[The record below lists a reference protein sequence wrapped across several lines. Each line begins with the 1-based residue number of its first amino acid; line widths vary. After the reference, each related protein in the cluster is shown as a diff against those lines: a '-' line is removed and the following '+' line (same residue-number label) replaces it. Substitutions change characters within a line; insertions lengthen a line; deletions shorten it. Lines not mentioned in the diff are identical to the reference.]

1 MLRSILFTAVSSLA
15 LTGVASAQASAQDGN
30 FNAGAGYSRIEI
42 QDVEFDAISLRA
54 GYDFNETFG
63 IEGQVDFG
71 IGDERVTFGTVVADI
86 ELNYS
91 AGFYG
96 IARYPVAENINLF
109 GRLGYV
115 TTELEGSVAGFVA
128 DESDDGF
135 SFGVG
140 GEYSFGNANGVR
152 IEYTRTDYDAGESDS
167 FGISWVHR
175 FGG

>member
-15 LTGVASAQASAQDGN
+15 FTGLASAQDTN
-30 FNAGAGYSRIEI
+30 FNVGAGYSRIDI

-71 IGDERVTFGTVVADI
+71 IGDDSLTIGAATADI

-96 IARYPVAENINLF
+96 IARLPVAENASLF

-115 TTELEGSVAGFVA
+115 TTEIEASAAGFVA

-140 GEYSFGNANGVR
+140 GEYYFGNANGVR
-152 IEYTRTDYDAGESDS
+152 VEYTRTDYDAGESDS
-167 FGISWVHR
+167 FTLSWVHR

>member
-1 MLRSILFTAVSSLA
+1 MLRSILITAVSSVA
-15 LTGVASAQASAQDGN
+15 LTGIASAQDGN
-30 FNAGAGYSRIEI
+30 FNAGAGYSNVEI
-42 QDVEFDAISLRA
+42 GDAQFDAISLRA

-63 IEGQVDFG
+63 VEGQLDFG
-71 IGDERVTFGTVVADI
+71 IGDDSLTLGAVTADV

-96 IARYPVAENINLF
+96 IARLPVAENANLF

-115 TTELEGSVAGFVA
+115 TTEVEGSIAGFVA

-140 GEYSFGNANGVR
+140 GEYYFDNANGVR
-152 IEYTRTDYDAGESDS
+152 VEYTRTDYDDGEGDT

>member
-1 MLRSILFTAVSSLA
+1 MLRSILFTAASSIA
-15 LTGVASAQASAQDGN
+15 FAGIVTPHAGAQDAN
-30 FNAGAGYSRIEI
+30 FNAGVGYSRIDI
-42 QDVEFDAISLRA
+42 QDVDFDAISLRA

-63 IEGQVDFG
+63 LEGQVDFG
-71 IGDERVTFGTVVADI
+71 LGDESVSLGLVTADV

-91 AGFYG
+91 AGLYG
-96 IARYPVAENINLF
+96 IARFPLAENVNVF

-140 GEYSFGNANGVR
+140 GEYNFNASNGVR
-152 IEYTRTDYDAGESDS
+152 VEYTRTDYDSGEADS
-167 FGISWVHR
+167 FGISWVRR